1 MNLTVKSRVGKK
13 HAIYLPKRIVE
24 ALDITEG
31 QKILLEAAGDT
42 LILKLLKDPLQLALS
57 ENKFASITPEKIEAI
72 SLEEQATH
80 IKGST

>member
-1 MNLTVKSRVGKK
+1 MTLTVKSRVGKK

-31 QKILLEAAGDT
+31 QKILLEATGDT
-42 LILKLLKDPLQLALS
+42 LIMKLLKDPLQLALS

>member
-1 MNLTVKSRVGKK
+1 MTLTVKSRVGKK

-31 QKILLEAAGDT
+31 QQILLEAAGDT

-57 ENKFASITPEKIEAI
+57 ENKFASITPEMIEVI

>member
-1 MNLTVKSRVGKK
+1 MTLTVKSRVGKK

-31 QKILLEAAGDT
+31 QEILLEADGNT

>member
-1 MNLTVKSRVGKK
+1 MTLTVKSRVGKK

-42 LILKLLKDPLQLALS
+42 LILRFLKDPLQLALS

>member
-1 MNLTVKSRVGKK
+1 MTLTVKSRVGKK

-31 QKILLEAAGDT
+31 QKILIEAAGDT

-57 ENKFASITPEKIEAI
+57 ENKFASITPEMIEVI

>member
-1 MNLTVKSRVGKK
+1 MTLTVKSRVGKK